1 MNEWDLKSLFW
12 HSNFSNI
19 LLKVGWKLIY
29 KSSIFPRLKTCRL
42 FKRVHNF
49 KTTWEAPFRHL
60 SSVNWISRTHEYS
73 FDMASMMQAQYPSK
87 CLLGPYK
94 VKSKGGQQ
102 LSEEQAKKLHYSV
115 STYTV
120 TVNSRAEQKK
130 KFAMLSSSW
139 VLHLFFL
146 GFKLRFR
153 IIFNLSQVMLLE
165 GSFCKWSWR
174 SQKCQKLNERLFY
187 EKSMREF
194 YSR

>member
-120 TVNSRAEQKK
+120 TVNSRAEQKNLPCCRLLGS
-130 KFAMLSSSW
+130 FTFSSW
-139 VLHLFFL
+139 VSSWDLGLFS
-146 GFKLRFR
+146 
-153 IIFNLSQVMLLE
+153 IWV
-165 GSFCKWSWR
+165 KW
-174 SQKCQKLNERLFY
+174 CC
-187 EKSMREF
+187 
-194 YSR
+194 